1 MVAMWSG
8 ERLIAGLLVPEA
20 ARYAFGAPW
29 IAALIMQPINALAF
43 GTDGVHWGT
52 ADFKF
57 LRDAT
62 TAATLLGVAVLYA
75 WSWFYGLTILS
86 IWVVTAFWIVVRVI
100 FGMGR
105 IWPGSERA
113 PLGQSASE
121 MGSEK

>member
-1 MVAMWSG
+1 MSETNVSANSTGCLPRSRQFFHVPG

-62 TAATLLGVAVLYA
+62 TAATMLGVAVLYA

-86 IWVVTAFWIVVRVI
+86 IWACLYKCLTKTIPSI
-100 FGMGR
+100 N
-105 IWPGSERA
+105 
-113 PLGQSASE
+113 
-121 MGSEK
+121 